1 MIQIKQRATV
11 KNILDETVREL
22 EKREI
27 DDPHLNAEILL
38 SWVLKEP
45 RPYLYLNSGRMFP
58 PLKISLLKKLIKK
71 RSSHIPLSYLMEE
84 QNFMGLK
91 FRVTSAVYIPR
102 PETEILVEKAVKIL
116 QEKPIFKDENII
128 VELGT
133 GCGNISISLAKQL
146 NNFKL
151 YAVEISRDALR
162 IAHQNAQR
170 YKVERKI
177 NFLWGD
183 LFSPLRKINLKGRVR
198 LIISNPPYIPS
209 LQIKKLP
216 LEVKKEPSIAL
227 DGGEDGLKF
236 YRRIIQSSPYFLE
249 KEGIIALE
257 IGYNQAKRIEKLI
270 VNQPEFK
277 SPEFIQDYGGIQ
289 RVIISRRR

>member
-1 MIQIKQRATV
+1 
-11 KNILDETVREL
+11 L
-22 EKREI
+22 EFKRREI
-27 DDPHLNAEILL
+27 KESRLNAEILL

-45 RPYLYLNSGRMFP
+45 RPYLYLKSDRVPSPF
-58 PLKISLLKKLIKK
+58 KISLLKKLVKK
-71 RSSHIPLSYLMEE
+71 RLSHIPLSYLMGE
-84 QNFMGLK
+84 QDFMGLK
-91 FRVTSAVYIPR
+91 FRVTPAVYIPR

-116 QEKPIFKDENII
+116 QEKPISKDENII
-128 VELGT
+128 IDLGT

-170 YKVERKI
+170 HKVERKI

-183 LFSPLRKINLKGRVR
+183 LFSPLRKINLKGRAR
-198 LIISNPPYIPS
+198 LIISNPPYIPGVE
-209 LQIKKLP
+209 LKKLS

-236 YRRIIQSSPYFLE
+236 YRRIIQGAPYFLRR
-249 KEGIIALE
+249 EGILALE
-257 IGYNQAKRIEKLI
+257 IGYNQAKRVEELI
-270 VNQPEFK
+270 INQPELK
-277 SPEFIQDYGGIQ
+277 SPEFIQDYGKIQ
-289 RVIISRRR
+289 RVIISKRR